1 MIFENIPH
9 FFESVVLFLR
19 GFGMAVQIFSEMVLT
34 PQDGIDLVGVAKG
47 TPDLKKQML
56 KTFQK
61 ANRRIQNVKNAGLS
75 SPAVQQLISERGER
89 NYTYFSGAGLDPR
102 SPTDWE
108 QLKYEYGRAIAF
120 LNNPTSSATGAR
132 QYINYYKNELGI
144 SFEGANKIIGL
155 ATEPEISET
164 GELNIFQYSSIL
176 ENIKSDVMQEQKSDL
191 DNVDNYGN
199 ELEERIIHSLEN
211 EIHKYNR
218 GGGFDNNFLDRF
230 FTVKESE

>member
-1 MIFENIPH
+1 
-9 FFESVVLFLR
+9 
-19 GFGMAVQIFSEMVLT
+19 MAIQIFSEYVLT

-47 TPDLKKQML
+47 TPDLKKQMM

-61 ANRRIQNVKNAGLS
+61 ANRRIQNVRNAGLS
-75 SPAVQQLISERGER
+75 SPAVQQLISERGDR
-89 NYTYFSGAGLDPR
+89 GYTFFSGARLDPR
-102 SPTDWE
+102 NPTEWE

-144 SFEGANKIIGL
+144 SFDGANKIIGL
-155 ATEPEISET
+155 ATQPEISEN
-164 GELNIFQYSSIL
+164 GEINIFHYSSIL
-176 ENIKSDVMQEQKSDL
+176 ENIKSDVMQEQKTNL
-191 DNVDNYGN
+191 DSVDSYGN

-218 GGGFDNNFLDRF
+218 GGGFDDNFLDRF
-230 FTVKESE
+230 FRVGE

>member
-1 MIFENIPH
+1 MKK
-9 FFESVVLFLR
+9 LTTLLKAWYYFLR

-47 TPDLKKQML
+47 TPDLKKQMM
-56 KTFQK
+56 KIFQK
-61 ANRRIQNVKNAGLS
+61 ANRRIQNVRNAGLS

-89 NYTYFSGAGLDPR
+89 DYTYFTGAKLDPR
-102 SPTDWE
+102 NPTDWE

-120 LNNPTSSATGAR
+120 LNNPTSSARGAR

-155 ATEPEISET
+155 ATQPEISEN
-164 GELNIFQYSSIL
+164 GELNIFNYSSIL
-176 ENIKSDVMQEQKSDL
+176 EDIKSDVMQEQTSNL
-191 DNVDNYGN
+191 DSVDSYGN

-218 GGGFDNNFLDRF
+218 GGGFYDNFLDRF
-230 FTVKESE
+230 FKVGEE

>member
-1 MIFENIPH
+1 
-9 FFESVVLFLR
+9 
-19 GFGMAVQIFSEMVLT
+19 MARIFSEMVLT

-47 TPDLKKQML
+47 TPDLKKQMM

-89 NYTYFSGAGLDPR
+89 GYTYFSGANLNPR
-102 SPTDWE
+102 NPIDWE

-120 LNNPTSSATGAR
+120 LNNPTSSARGAR

-144 SFEGANKIIGL
+144 SFEGANKIVGL
-155 ATEPEISET
+155 ATQPEISEN
-164 GELNIFQYSSIL
+164 GEINIFSYSSIL
-176 ENIKSDVMQEQKSDL
+176 ENIKSDVMREQQSGL
-191 DNVDNYGN
+191 DSVDSYGN
-199 ELEERIIHSLEN
+199 ELEEKIIQSLEN

-218 GGGFDNNFLDRF
+218 GGGFDDNFLDRF
-230 FTVKESE
+230 FKVGE

>member
-1 MIFENIPH
+1 
-9 FFESVVLFLR
+9 
-19 GFGMAVQIFSEMVLT
+19 MAVQIFSEMVLT

-61 ANRRIQNVKNAGLS
+61 ANRRIQNVRNAGLA

-89 NYTYFSGAGLDPR
+89 GFTYFSGAKLDPR
-102 SPTDWE
+102 NPTDWE

-120 LNNPTSSATGAR
+120 LNNPTSSARGAR

-144 SFEGANKIIGL
+144 SFEGANKIVGL
-155 ATEPEISET
+155 ATQPEISEN
-164 GELNIFQYSSIL
+164 GDINIFHYSSIL
-176 ENIKSDVMQEQKSDL
+176 ENIKSDVMQEQKNNL
-191 DNVDNYGN
+191 DSVDSYGN

-211 EIHKYNR
+211 EIHKYNKGR
-218 GGGFDNNFLDRF
+218 GFDDNFLDRF
-230 FTVKESE
+230 FRVGEQ